1 MSSSSPR
8 LRAGA
13 LLLLALAASVQAEEA
28 PPAAETAPPAQ
39 TGTLAPAPTRSAEQ
53 QQALARELPAEQQK
67 QLRAGDESFLA
78 LLRPSVPAKARGMLI
93 LIPGDGESADWPNVV
108 APLRNDL
115 PTYGWDTLSL
125 SLPDPYDPLAALRRT
140 TAPADSDAQAN
151 AEQTAPP
158 VTGGSGAA
166 PTPQTQA
173 EAGSGEPA
181 QAATAPVDPEAL
193 ANAHAEQVLARVAAG
208 IDFALQQGIR
218 PIILVGHG
226 TGAYW
231 AARYLAEKEPS
242 EVRQLVLIDGSEA
255 QGMPPRLVATMGKK
269 DLQIADLVRHPDVAA
284 AVNRKDR
291 ASQKANKNYR
301 QIELPVHFGD
311 RADEQQQI
319 MRRLR
324 GWLDHLPAAP
334 AASES
339 PAGS

>member
-1 MSSSSPR
+1 MSSSSPW

-13 LLLLALAASVQAEEA
+13 LLLLVLAAAVQAEEA
-28 PPAAETAPPAQ
+28 PSAPESAPPAQ
-39 TGTLAPAPTRSAEQ
+39 TALAPAPTRSAEQ
-53 QQALARELPAEQQK
+53 QQALERELPAEQQK

-78 LLRPSVPAKARGMLI
+78 LLRPSIPAKARGMLI
-93 LIPGDGESADWPNVV
+93 LVPGDGESADWPNVV

-115 PTYGWDTLSL
+115 SNYGWDTLSL

-140 TAPADSDAQAN
+140 SAPADSDAQAST
-151 AEQTAPP
+151 EQTSPP
-158 VTGGSGAA
+158 VTGGSGAP

-173 EAGSGEPA
+173 AAGSGEPA

-193 ANAHAEQVLARVAAG
+193 ANAHAERVLARVAAG
-208 IDFALQQGIR
+208 IDFALQQGVK

-242 EVRQLVLIDGSEA
+242 EVRQLVLIDGSEP

-269 DLQIADLVRHPDVAA
+269 DLQIADLVRHPESAA

>member
-1 MSSSSPR
+1 MSSSSPW

-13 LLLLALAASVQAEEA
+13 LLLLVLAASVQAEEA
-28 PPAAETAPPAQ
+28 PAKTPEAAPTPPTA
-39 TGTLAPAPTRSAEQ
+39 LAPAPTRSAEQ
-53 QQALARELPAEQQK
+53 QQALAQQLPAEQQK
-67 QLRAGDESFLA
+67 QLHAGDESFLA
-78 LLRPSVPAKARGMLI
+78 LFQPSIPAKARGILI
-93 LIPGDGESADWPNVV
+93 LVPGDGESADWPNVV

-151 AEQTAPP
+151 AEQTPPP
-158 VTGGSGAA
+158 VTGGTGAA

-193 ANAHAEQVLARVAAG
+193 ANAHAERVLAHLAAG
-208 IDFALQQGIR
+208 IDFALQQGTK

-242 EVRQLVLIDGSEA
+242 DIHQLVLIDGSEPRD
-255 QGMPPRLVATMGKK
+255 MPPRLVATMGKS
-269 DLQIADLVRHPDVAA
+269 DLQIVDLVRQPNSVAA
-284 AVNRKDR
+284 VSRKDR
-291 ASQKANKNYR
+291 ASQKGNKNYR

-324 GWLDHLPAAP
+324 GWLDHLPPAP
-334 AASES
+334 ATSES
-339 PAGS
+339 PGGS

>member
-1 MSSSSPR
+1 
-8 LRAGA
+8 
-13 LLLLALAASVQAEEA
+13 VQAEEA
-28 PPAAETAPPAQ
+28 PAKTPEAAPTPPTA
-39 TGTLAPAPTRSAEQ
+39 LAPAPTRSAEQ
-53 QQALARELPAEQQK
+53 QQALAQQLPAEQQK
-67 QLRAGDESFLA
+67 QLHAGDESFLA
-78 LLRPSVPAKARGMLI
+78 LFQPSIPAKARGILI
-93 LIPGDGESADWPNVV
+93 LVPGDGESADWPNVV

-151 AEQTAPP
+151 AEQTPPP
-158 VTGGSGAA
+158 VTGGTGAA

-193 ANAHAEQVLARVAAG
+193 ANAHAERVLAHLAAG
-208 IDFALQQGIR
+208 IDFALQQGTK

-242 EVRQLVLIDGSEA
+242 DIHQLVLIDGSEPRD
-255 QGMPPRLVATMGKK
+255 MPPRLVATMGKS
-269 DLQIADLVRHPDVAA
+269 DLQIVDLVRQPNSVAA
-284 AVNRKDR
+284 VSRKDR
-291 ASQKANKNYR
+291 ASQKGNKNYR

-324 GWLDHLPAAP
+324 GWLDHLPPAP
-334 AASES
+334 ATSES
-339 PAGS
+339 PGGS

>member
-1 MSSSSPR
+1 MSSSSPW

-13 LLLLALAASVQAEEA
+13 LLLLVLAASVQAEEA
-28 PPAAETAPPAQ
+28 PAKTPEAAPTPPTA
-39 TGTLAPAPTRSAEQ
+39 LAPAPTRSAEQ
-53 QQALARELPAEQQK
+53 QQALAQQLPAEQQK
-67 QLRAGDESFLA
+67 QLHAGDESFLA
-78 LLRPSVPAKARGMLI
+78 LFQPSIPAKARGILI
-93 LIPGDGESADWPNVV
+93 LVPGDGESADWPNVV

-115 PTYGWDTLSL
+115 PSYGWDTLSL

-151 AEQTAPP
+151 AEQTPPP
-158 VTGGSGAA
+158 VTGGTGAA

-193 ANAHAEQVLARVAAG
+193 ANAHAERVLAHLAAG
-208 IDFALQQGIR
+208 IDFALQQGTK

-242 EVRQLVLIDGSEA
+242 EIHQLVLIDGSEPRD
-255 QGMPPRLVATMGKK
+255 MPPRLVATMGKS
-269 DLQIADLVRHPDVAA
+269 DLQIVDLVRQPNSVAA
-284 AVNRKDR
+284 VSRKDR
-291 ASQKANKNYR
+291 ASQKGNKNYR

-324 GWLDHLPAAP
+324 GWLDHLPPAP
-334 AASES
+334 ATSES
-339 PAGS
+339 PGGS

>member
-1 MSSSSPR
+1 MSSSSLR

-39 TGTLAPAPTRSAEQ
+39 TATLAPAPTRSAEQ
-53 QQALARELPAEQQK
+53 QQALERELPAEQQK

-78 LLRPSVPAKARGMLI
+78 LLRPSISAKARGILI
-93 LIPGDGESADWPNVV
+93 LVPGDGESADWPNVV

-115 PTYGWDTLSL
+115 PNYGWDTLSL

-208 IDFALQQGIR
+208 IDFALQQGIK

-242 EVRQLVLIDGSEA
+242 DVHQLVLIDGSEP

>member
-1 MSSSSPR
+1 MSSSSLW
-8 LRAGA
+8 LRAGS
-13 LLLLALAASVQAEEA
+13 LLLLALAATVQAEEA
-28 PPAAETAPPAQ
+28 PPATEAAPPTPAA
-39 TGTLAPAPTRSAEQ
+39 TLAPAPTRSAEQ
-53 QQALARELPAEQQK
+53 QEALKRELPAEQQK
-67 QLRAGDESFLA
+67 QLQAGDESFLA
-78 LLRPSVPAKARGMLI
+78 LLRPSIPAKARGILI
-93 LIPGDGESADWPNVV
+93 LVPGDGESADWPNVV

-115 PTYGWDTLSL
+115 PNYGWDTLSL
-125 SLPDPYDPLAALRRT
+125 SLPDPYDPLAALRRS
-140 TAPADSDAQAN
+140 TAPADSDAQAT
-151 AEQTAPP
+151 AEQTPPP

-193 ANAHAEQVLARVAAG
+193 ANAHAERVLAHLAAG
-208 IDFALQQGIR
+208 IDLALQQGTK

-242 EVRQLVLIDGSEA
+242 EIHQLVLIDGSEPRD
-255 QGMPPRLVATMGKK
+255 MPPRLVATMGKS
-269 DLQIADLVRHPDVAA
+269 DLQIADLVRQPNAAA
-284 AVNRKDR
+284 AVSRKDR
-291 ASQKANKNYR
+291 ASQKGNKNYR

-324 GWLDHLPAAP
+324 GWLDHLAPAP